1 MKKEVIILF
10 LLILSLGLV
19 SAVAENQAGR
29 NDPLECNEENG
40 GQSYCLNNMTERT
53 CAAIKCVG
61 CGYGWFDKLCV
72 IGCQNNSCI
81 NDDWRYSGAVAYSSP
96 DFDVNALILGGK
108 KIKDDIKELREAKK
122 ELKGDIKAYLKERK
136 EIRAEIKGKNITFEK
151 GEKDE
156 IKLRIK
162 NFTAKTTLNITEEI
176 DENNNTILV
185 FQHGNKTREIK
196 IMPDTASERALER
209 LKIKVCNES
218 NNCTIELKDVPA
230 KKTSKLVYELR
241 AEKKAK
247 ILGLFNKKLIV
258 TSQVDAET
266 GDTIVKTPW
275 WSFLAKQE

>member
-1 MKKEVIILF
+1 MKKEVILSITIIMAF
-10 LLILSLGLV
+10 LVFLV
-19 SAVAENQAGR
+19 VVSSVQNADITAKEIAKSRVSNQTNKTLAGIK
-29 NDPLECNEENG
+29 NE
-40 GQSYCLNNMTERT
+40 
-53 CAAIKCVG
+53 
-61 CGYGWFDKLCV
+61 
-72 IGCQNNSCI
+72 
-81 NDDWRYSGAVAYSSP
+81 
-96 DFDVNALILGGK
+96 
-108 KIKDDIKELREAKK
+108 IKDDIKELREARKD
-122 ELKGDIKAYLKERK
+122 LKGDIKAYLKERK
-136 EIRAEIKGKNITFEK
+136 EIRAEIKGRNITLEK

-162 NFTAKTTLNITEEI
+162 NFTAKTTLNITEEV

-247 ILGLFNKKLIV
+247 IFGLFKTKLIV

-266 GDTIVKTPW
+266 GETIVKTPW